1 MQFFIYLQKGHPS
14 SHYTKTI
21 TNNNTDKK
29 SDDIKYK
36 SSKQNKSTKT
46 SKASSITK
54 LYNYQIRMKRSF
66 TTLNIKI

>member
-1 MQFFIYLQKGHPS
+1 MQFFICLQKGHPS

-54 LYNYQIRMKRSF
+54 LCNYQIRMKRSF